1 MYIQVRQEVERHN
14 MNKTKVDVIIPVY
27 HPGKEF
33 EKIIDRLKTNI

>member
-27 HPGKEF
+27 HPGKRIERSLTD
-33 EKIIDRLKTNI
+33 KKTNI